1 MTGTT
6 IGKYRI
12 LGRLGTGGMGT
23 VYKALDETLER
34 EVAIKVLNR
43 GLTDPAI
50 IKRFRAEATTLA
62 KLNHPA
68 IATIY
73 ELFQCGDELLIVME
87 FVRGETV
94 ETLLARMGVLTLEQA
109 VFVVDRV
116 LSALAHTHRAGIV
129 HCDIKPSNIMVG
141 VQGGVTIMDFGTARA
156 WDTERA
162 AAHAYMIGT
171 PAYMAPEQ
179 VLGHEL
185 DGRTDVY
192 AVGVLLYRL
201 VTGALPFTG
210 ETAIEA
216 MRKQIADAPTP
227 AAMHRPDLPAWC
239 DRIVERA
246 LAKLPTD
253 RFQTAEEFRDA
264 LHEASGIVTTEL
276 AKAFVAPMADIAAVS
291 GAPTIIEALG
301 AVVQVAP
308 TVHRPPSTSPAP
320 ALALRLGPRRLTFR
334 TPRPLIGAV
343 AFAIPL
349 LAVATLRALS
359 SAVAGP
365 STSPPISAPAPMA
378 ALPVPAAPLPPPPT
392 PEGEPDKP
400 RVSVPGAFVFEARVM
415 AGRGKSLQECKCSV
429 LLANGG
435 IIWRTADKRHPINA
449 VKYVQVAAMAY
460 SHGRDPLWNGPGG
473 PTPVVRAGSGPF
485 SAFGIFTQRDWLS
498 LRVTDPRLRFVVL
511 RFDDVKQASSAISA
525 LEERTGRRIERLPKR
540 RL

>member
-12 LGRLGTGGMGT
+12 LGRLASGGMGT

-50 IKRFRAEATTLA
+50 LKRFRTEATTLA

-73 ELFQCGDELLIVME
+73 ELFQCGDQLLIVME
-87 FVRGETV
+87 VVRGETLESLV
-94 ETLLARMGVLTLEQA
+94 ARMGVLTPEQA

-141 VQGGVTIMDFGTARA
+141 VQGGVKIMDFGTARA

-162 AAHAYMIGT
+162 VAHTYMIGT

-185 DGRTDVY
+185 DARTDVY

-216 MRKQIADAPTP
+216 MRKQIADPPTP
-227 AAMHRPDLPAWC
+227 AAMHRPGLPGWC

-264 LHEASGIVTTEL
+264 LHEASGVTTEL
-276 AKAFVAPMADIAAVS
+276 TKAFVVPMADIAAAS
-291 GAPTIIEALG
+291 GDPTIVEALD
-301 AVVQVAP
+301 AVIQVAP
-308 TVHRPPSTSPAP
+308 AAHRLPSTSPAR
-320 ALALRLGPRRLTFR
+320 ALALAPGRRRLTSL
-334 TPRPLIGAV
+334 TSRPLIAAT

-359 SAVAGP
+359 SAVREP
-365 STSPPISAPAPMA
+365 STSPPISAPVPMP

-392 PEGEPDKP
+392 PEREPDKP
-400 RVSVPGAFVFEARVM
+400 RASLPGAFAFEARVM
-415 AGRGKSLQECKCSV
+415 AGKGKSLEECKCRV

-449 VKYVQVAAMAY
+449 VRYVQVAAMAY

-473 PTPVVRAGSGPF
+473 PTPVVRAGGGPF

-498 LRVTDPRLRFVVL
+498 LRVTDARLRFVVL
-511 RFDDVKQASSAISA
+511 RFDDVTQATSAISA

-540 RL
+540 RS